1 MSYYSYTILE
11 STNPE
16 LLSSGSTFVKESNS
30 ELLKIKD
37 GKAHFLTRKDT
48 MDEEIMKLSLKYSGE
63 TFTAEFIWDSE
74 YYNRIRYFLEYKN
87 GECRQVGIEPDYLF
101 MCPEQEM
108 FNEEHYSALRK
119 HVLEYLKR
127 LDIVKAKNGKFDI
140 DTLGESLDQYGYRSF
155 ITITYENDIYK
166 WTAKRVSLSMI
177 EVSCE
182 KKEPKINPLKEYE
195 NNLLKNKEIA
205 KENEDDNY
213 LPF

>member
-30 ELLKIKD
+30 KLLKIKD

-48 MDEEIMKLSLKYSGE
+48 MDDEIIKLSLKHSGE
-63 TFTAEFIWDSE
+63 TFTAEFNWDSE
-74 YYNRIRYFLEYKN
+74 YYNRIIYFLEYKN
-87 GECRQVGIEPDYLF
+87 GECRQLGIEPGYLF
-101 MCPEQEM
+101 MCTEREI
-108 FNEEHYSALRK
+108 FNKEHYSALQE

-127 LDIVKAKNGKFDI
+127 LDIMKAKNGEFDI

-155 ITITYENDIYK
+155 ITITYENNIYK
-166 WTAKRVSLSMI
+166 WTATRVSLSMI
-177 EVSCE
+177 EVACE

-205 KENEDDNY
+205 KKNEDDDY